1 MSGPT
6 TDWVVLW
13 SVVLIQFL
21 APLFIAKFP
30 LPAILTCLVVDA
42 VDQSVLQAFTSLDL
56 VDYQSY
62 DKALDIFYLAIA
74 MLATLRN
81 WASYPAVQVARFLF
95 YFRLVGVVLFV
106 LVQWRPLLLIFPNTF
121 EYFFIFYEIVR
132 SRWTPMRLGTHFF
145 VVAAIAIWVVFKLP
159 HEYWIHVA
167 QLDATDVVKDVVF
180 DAGSGVGWSDA
191 IARQPGAFALLV
203 AVMVAAMVA
212 AIVGVRVLVRRVAP
226 PPAHALTLAAAPLPD
241 FIDEAQE
248 RDRLIAGWRLFDM
261 HLMEKIVL
269 AGCVT
274 VIFAQ
279 VLPGVDASPLQRL
292 RGAAI
297 VVTINAFVR
306 IRLARAGRSRE
317 SAILSFVLL
326 AATNMVIVVL
336 SDWLL
341 RRREGSLDIPST
353 LFFLLLLTLI
363 VTLYDRWHPVFDARF
378 SERER
383 G

>member
-21 APLFIAKFP
+21 APLLIARFP
-30 LPAILTCLVVDA
+30 LPAILTCLIVDA
-42 VDQSVLQAFTSLDL
+42 VDQSVLQALTSLDL
-56 VDYQSY
+56 ADYQSY

-81 WASYPAVQVARFLF
+81 WVSYPAVQIARFLF

-106 LVQWRPLLLIFPNTF
+106 LNQWRPLLLIFPNAF
-121 EYFFIFYEIVR
+121 EYFFIFYETVR
-132 SRWTPMRLGTHFF
+132 SRWTPTHHGTRFF
-145 VVAAIAIWVVFKLP
+145 VVAAATIWVVLKLP

-167 QLDATDVVKDVVF
+167 QLDATDVLKDVVF
-180 DAGSGVGWSDA
+180 GGGADVGWSDA
-191 IARQPGAFALLV
+191 IARQPLAFALLIT
-203 AVMVAAMVA
+203 AMVA

-226 PPAHALTLAAAPLPD
+226 PPTHELTLAAAPLPD

-248 RDRLIAGWRLFDM
+248 RDRRIAGWRLFDR
-261 HLMEKIVL
+261 HLMEKLVL
-269 AGCVT
+269 VGCVT

-292 RGAAI
+292 RGATI

-326 AATNMVIVVL
+326 AAINMVIVAF

-353 LFFLLLLTLI
+353 MFFLLLLTLI

>member
-13 SVVLIQFL
+13 SVVLVQFL
-21 APLFIAKFP
+21 APLFIAKYP
-30 LPAILTCLVVDA
+30 LPAILTCLVVDG

-56 VDYQSY
+56 AEYQSY

-81 WASYPAVQVARFLF
+81 WASYPAVQIARFLF

-106 LVQWRPLLLIFPNTF
+106 LIQWRPLLLLFPNTF
-121 EYFFIFYEIVR
+121 EYFFIFYEVVR
-132 SRWTPMRLGTHFF
+132 SRWTPTRLGTRFWI
-145 VVAAIAIWVVFKLP
+145 VAATVIWVVFKLP

-180 DAGSGVGWSDA
+180 GGGADVGWSDA
-191 IARQPGAFALLV
+191 IARQPVAFALL
-203 AVMVAAMVA
+203 VAAMVA
-212 AIVGVRVLVRRVAP
+212 AIIAVRTLVGRVAP
-226 PPAHALTLAAAPLPD
+226 PSTHALTLAAAPLPD

-248 RDRLIAGWRLFDM
+248 RDRRIAKWRLFDM

-269 AGCVT
+269 VGCVT

-306 IRLARAGRSRE
+306 IRLARASRSRE

-326 AATNMVIVVL
+326 LAINMVIVAL

>member
-6 TDWVVLW
+6 TDLVVLW

-21 APLFIAKFP
+21 APLFIARFP
-30 LPAILTCLVVDA
+30 LPAILTCLVVDG

-81 WASYPAVQVARFLF
+81 WASYPAVQIARFLF

-106 LVQWRPLLLIFPNTF
+106 LIEWRPLLLIFPNTF

-132 SRWTPMRLGTHFF
+132 SRWTPARLGTHFF
-145 VVAAIAIWVVFKLP
+145 VVAATAIWVVFKLP

-167 QLDATDVVKDVVF
+167 QLDATDIVKDVVF
-180 DAGSGVGWSDA
+180 GAGSGVGWSDA
-191 IARQPGAFALLV
+191 IARQPAAFALLI
-203 AVMVAAMVA
+203 AAIVT
-212 AIVGVRVLVRRVAP
+212 AIVGVRVLVRRLAP
-226 PPAHALTLAAAPLPD
+226 PPAHELTLAAAPLPD

-248 RDRLIAGWRLFDM
+248 RDRRIAGWRLFDM

-269 AGCVT
+269 VGCVT

-279 VLPGVDASPLQRL
+279 VLPGVDPSPLQRL

-306 IRLARAGRSRE
+306 IRLARASRSRE
-317 SAILSFVLL
+317 SAILSFVMLT
-326 AATNMVIVVL
+326 AINMVIVAF

>member
-13 SVVLIQFL
+13 AVVLVQFL

-30 LPAILTCLVVDA
+30 LPAILACLIVDG

-56 VDYQSY
+56 ADYQSY

-81 WASYPAVQVARFLF
+81 WASYPAVQIARFLF

-106 LVQWRPLLLIFPNTF
+106 FIQWRPLLLLFPNTF

-132 SRWTPMRLGTHFF
+132 SRWTPTRLGTPFW
-145 VVAAIAIWVVFKLP
+145 VVAAAAIWVVFKLP

-167 QLDATDVVKDVVF
+167 QLDATDVLKDVAF
-180 DAGSGVGWSDA
+180 GAGSDVGWSDG
-191 IARQPGAFALLV
+191 IARQPVAFALLI
-203 AVMVAAMVA
+203 AAMVA
-212 AIVGVRVLVRRVAP
+212 ALMGVRALVRRVAP
-226 PPAHALTLAAAPLPD
+226 PPAHVLTLAAPPLPD

-248 RDRLIAGWRLFDM
+248 RDRRIAGWRLFDM
-261 HLMEKIVL
+261 HLLEKIVL
-269 AGCVT
+269 VGCVT

-279 VLPGVDASPLQRL
+279 VLPGVEASPLQRL
-292 RGAAI
+292 RGAAV
-297 VVTINAFVR
+297 VVTINAFLR

-326 AATNMVIVVL
+326 AAMNMVIVAF

-363 VTLYDRWHPVFDARF
+363 VTLYDRWQPVFGARC